1 MRIDGL
7 TLSQMER
14 IAQQTGVELYNVRV
28 HPLRPTHIE
37 CGLRPPHGA
46 QTYRKRSFSGRQCWA
61 VCYHGHYEFLRR
73 VFAANSQARVKAGR
87 GFQVA
92 YNGKAEF
99 EEKAP
104 TVGEANVGSMGQPVQ
119 FRDACDCEA

>member
-73 VFAANSQARVKAGR
+73 VFAAN
-87 GFQVA
+87 
-92 YNGKAEF
+92 GKAEF